1 MTKSTQILTAL
12 LAASA
17 CGTQEA
23 DWAPRS
29 IQNEGQICLFTTE
42 AAASDPF
49 DGEQETQQYQA
60 DEPVFVRFVA
70 HTCLSSSCSRNATS
84 ACAASQSGATITVTA
99 DATWDANVA
108 QGAACTADCGILS
121 DACETGAL
129 DAGTYQVVFG
139 TLQQEL
145 TVPSS
150 VQTVCLETPR

>member
-1 MTKSTQILTAL
+1 MAKSTQILTAL

-23 DWAPRS
+23 EWAPKS
-29 IQNEGQICLFTTE
+29 IEDEGQICLFTTE

-49 DGEQETQQYQA
+49 GGEQETQQYQA

-70 HTCLSSSCSRNATS
+70 HTCLSSSCSQNVAS
-84 ACAASQSGATITVTA
+84 ACAASLSGATITVTA
-99 DATWDANVA
+99 DASWEANVA
-108 QGAACTADCGILS
+108 QGVACTADCGILT
-121 DACETGAL
+121 DACETSAL
-129 DAGTYQVVFG
+129 PAGTYQVVFG

-145 TVPSS
+145 TVPST